1 MKTTSSDDVLARLKQ
16 YYRYAEG
23 RRDPFR
29 VLISTILSQRT
40 KDENTARASRALFE
54 KFDTVEKLAHADI
67 REIELLIRPAGFYH
81 VKAQRIKEVAQHILN
96 HYHGEVPC
104 DLTELLSLNGVGRK
118 TANCVL
124 VYGFGI
130 PAIPVD
136 VHVHRIANRLGLVST
151 KTPEETEIELMNLFC
166 RKDWIPLNHLLVT
179 FGRDICKPQTPLCDQ
194 CFLADICITGQT
206 VSQ

>member
-1 MKTTSSDDVLARLKQ
+1 MKITSSDDVLARLKQ
-16 YYRYAEG
+16 YYTYTERQG
-23 RRDPFR
+23 DPFR

-40 KDENTARASRALFE
+40 RDENTAKASRALFK

-67 REIELLIRPAGFYH
+67 KEIEPLIRPAGFYH
-81 VKAQRIKEVAQHILN
+81 VKAQRIKEVAQQILN
-96 HYHGEVPC
+96 HFHGEVPC
-104 DLTELLSLNGVGRK
+104 DVKELLSLRGVGRK

-166 RKDWIPLNHLLVT
+166 RKDWIPINHLLVT
-179 FGRDICKPQTPLCDQ
+179 FGRDICKPHTPLCDQ
-194 CFLADICITGQT
+194 CFLADICITDQN